1 MVFKKTSKNISTSP
15 RIVAQI
21 DLIKMAKNGD
31 KQATDEVLRRLGSKN
46 DKGTDGNEQSQK

>member
-21 DLIKMAKNGD
+21 DLIKMAKSGD
-31 KQATDEVLRRLGSKN
+31 KQANDEVLRRLGSKN
-46 DKGTDGNEQSQK
+46 DKRTDEDGQSQR

>member
-46 DKGTDGNEQSQK
+46 DRKSDEDEQSQR